1 MRYREGGRLDTSSV
15 QDRRGRGG
23 RRGGLGGGFGG
34 GFGGGRGGGRGGR
47 RGSRGVAVGG
57 GGLGLVAIVVIVLLQ
72 QFLGGSGSGGGAGA
86 LGGLGDLGQGQ
97 QADNTRL
104 EQACRDSGDANTSV
118 DCAVVAD
125 IDSVQDYWSGVLGAD
140 YRPTETVF
148 FSGAVQTA
156 CGSATSGSG
165 PFYCPADELIY
176 IDLSFFDDLQTR
188 FGAQGGL
195 FVNAYVIAH
204 EYAHHVQNLLGTN
217 RQVTPGETGPASG
230 TVRLE
235 LQADCYA
242 GTWAHHAETV
252 PDESGAPLI
261 AEITDDDIA
270 RALDAAGRI
279 GDDFIQRELG
289 GGTVDQDA
297 FSHGTSEQRRTW
309 FLTGYETG
317 DPRRCDTF
325 GTDALG

>member
-1 MRYREGGRLDTSSV
+1 MRYREGGRLDTSGV
-15 QDRRGRGG
+15 QDRRGGG
-23 RRGGLGGGFGG
+23 RRGGLGGG
-34 GFGGGRGGGRGGR
+34 RGL
-47 RGSRGVAVGG
+47 AVGG
-57 GGLGLVAIVVIVLLQ
+57 GGLGLVGIIVIVLLQ
-72 QFLGGSGSGGGAGA
+72 QFLGGSGGGAGA
-86 LGGLGDLGQGQ
+86 LGGLSGLGQGE
-97 QADNTRL
+97 QADNAQI
-104 EQACRDSGDANTSV
+104 EQACRDGGDANDSV

-125 IDSVQDYWSGVLGAD
+125 IESIQDFWSGALGAD

-148 FSGAVQTA
+148 FSGSTQTQ
-156 CGSATSGSG
+156 CGGATSGSG
-165 PFYCPADELIY
+165 PFYCPADALVY
-176 IDLSFFDDLQTR
+176 IDLSFFEDLQSR

-217 RQVTPGETGPASG
+217 RQVTPGETGPTSG

-242 GTWAHHAETV
+242 GAWANHAETV
-252 PDESGAPLI
+252 PDESGDPLI
-261 AEITDDDIA
+261 AEINDDDIA

-297 FSHGTSEQRRTW
+297 FSHGTSEQRRQW

-317 DPRRCDTF
+317 DPARCDTF
-325 GTDALG
+325 GTDDLG

>member
-23 RRGGLGGGFGG
+23 GGGLR
-34 GFGGGRGGGRGGR
+34 GGRGL
-47 RGSRGVAVGG
+47 AVGG
-57 GGLGLVAIVVIVLLQ
+57 GGLGLVGILVVVLLQ
-72 QFLGGSGSGGGAGA
+72 QFLGGGGGGGDVGA
-86 LGGLGDLGQGQ
+86 LGGLGGLGQGE
-97 QADNTRL
+97 QADNSQL
-104 EQACRDSGDANTSV
+104 EQACDDSGDANRSV

-125 IDSVQDYWSGVLGAD
+125 IDSIQDYWSGVLGAD
-140 YRPTETVF
+140 YRPTDTVF
-148 FSGAVQTA
+148 FSGQVQTR
-156 CGSATSGSG
+156 CGGATSGSG
-165 PFYCPADELIY
+165 PFYCPADELVY

-188 FGAQGGL
+188 FGAEGGL

-217 RQVTPGETGPASG
+217 QQVTPGETGPTSG

-242 GTWAHHAETV
+242 GAWANHAETV

-261 AEITDDDIA
+261 AEINDDDIS

-289 GGTVDQDA
+289 GGTVNQDA
-297 FSHGTSEQRRTW
+297 FSHGTSEQRRQW

-317 DPRRCDTF
+317 DPSRCDTF
-325 GTDALG
+325 ATDDLG